1 MSERTETPAR
11 TAGQRTP
18 AGDGGTPP
26 VIDAAFARWLADR
39 AGQVLLRVRAELG
52 YADGKA
58 LKAAGDKAAHDLLRA
73 ELARWRPVDAVLSE
87 EDDHSRLAW
96 QEDRHDAVRPD
107 RLDASRVWIIDPLDG
122 TREFSEEGRTDWAVH
137 VALWTADCSRPHCL
151 AAGAVA
157 MPAQHRTIATDHPP
171 AYPPMPP
178 GDARPIR
185 IAASRTRPPEFVTA
199 LAAELGAELV
209 PMGSAGVKI
218 AAVIGGEADAYIHA
232 GGQYEWD
239 SAAPVAVAL
248 ATGLHASRIDGSAL
262 KYNEAD
268 PKLPDLVV
276 CRKDLAPRL
285 LAALQRHLPSPTPRK
300 GRETA

>member
-1 MSERTETPAR
+1 MGERTSTSAR
-11 TAGQRTP
+11 MFTQRDTE
-18 AGDGGTPP
+18 AGGTPP
-26 VIDAAFARWLADR
+26 VIDSAFARWLADR
-39 AGQVLLRVRAELG
+39 AGQLLLQVRDSMG
-52 YADGKA
+52 HADGPA
-58 LKAAGDKAAHDLLRA
+58 LKEAGDKAAHDLLRS
-73 ELARWRPVDAVLSE
+73 ELARWRPADAVLSE
-87 EDDHSRLAW
+87 EDDQARLAW
-96 QEDRHDAVRPD
+96 QDGERAARPQ
-107 RLDASRVWIIDPLDG
+107 RLGASRVWIVDPLDG

-137 VALWTADCSRPHCL
+137 VALWTADGSSPANL

-157 MPAQHRTIATDHPP
+157 MPAQHRTLATDHPP
-171 AYPPMPP
+171 AYPPLPLAASGEP
-178 GDARPIR
+178 TGPIR
-185 IAASRTRPPEFVTA
+185 IAASRTRPPAFVQA
-199 LAAELGAELV
+199 LAEDIGAKLV

-218 AAVIGGEADAYIHA
+218 AAVINGEADAYVHA

-285 LAALQRHLPSPTPRK
+285 LAALQRHLRSN
-300 GRETA
+300 

>member
-1 MSERTETPAR
+1 VTPAR
-11 TAGQRTP
+11 QNERDELTDAALAADLAADAGKLLLAVRDEIGFDHP
-18 AGDGGTPP
+18 WALGEAGDTEANSL
-26 VIDAAFARWLADR
+26 I
-39 AGQVLLRVRAELG
+39 LRR
-52 YADGKA
+52 
-58 LKAAGDKAAHDLLRA
+58 LRD
-73 ELARWRPVDAVLSE
+73 ERPDDAVLSE
-87 EDDHSRLAW
+87 EAHDDLVRLRC
-96 QEDRHDAVRPD
+96 D
-107 RLDASRVWIIDPLDG
+107 RVWIIDPLDG

-137 VALWTADCSRPHCL
+137 VALWTADSSSPSHL
-151 AAGAVA
+151 TAGAVA

-171 AYPPMPP
+171 AYPPMPL
-178 GDARPIR
+178 GGAENPIR

-218 AAVIGGEADAYIHA
+218 AAVINGEADAYIHA

>member
-1 MSERTETPAR
+1 MTSERTETSAR
-11 TAGQRTP
+11 ISAQRDG
-18 AGDGGTPP
+18 AADGGSPP
-26 VIDAAFARWLADR
+26 VIDAAFARWLAER
-39 AGQVLLRVRAELG
+39 AGQVLLQVRDEMG

-58 LKAAGDKAAHDLLRA
+58 LKDAGDRAAHDLLRS
-73 ELARWRPVDAVLSE
+73 ELARWRPADAVLSE
-87 EDDHSRLAW
+87 EDDHARVAW
-96 QEDRHDAVRPD
+96 QDGEHATVRPE
-107 RLDASRVWIIDPLDG
+107 RLGAGRVWIVDPLDG
-122 TREFSEEGRTDWAVH
+122 TREFSEEGRADWAVH
-137 VALWTADCSRPHCL
+137 VALWSADSSSPSHL

-171 AYPPMPP
+171 AYPPLPLD
-178 GDARPIR
+178 GDGGRPIR
-185 IAASRTRPPEFVTA
+185 IAASRTRPPAFVTA
-199 LAAELGAELV
+199 LAEEIGAELV

-218 AAVIGGEADAYIHA
+218 AAVIGGEADAYVHA

-285 LAALQRHLPSPTPRK
+285 LAALQRHLP
-300 GRETA
+300 

>member
-1 MSERTETPAR
+1 MMSEQTGTSAR
-11 TAGQRTP
+11 IAGQREP
-18 AGDGGTPP
+18 VADGGTPP

-39 AGQVLLRVRAELG
+39 AGQVLLQVREEMG

-58 LKAAGDKAAHDLLRA
+58 LKDAGDKAAHDLLRT
-73 ELARWRPVDAVLSE
+73 ELARWRPADAVLSE

-96 QEDRHDAVRPD
+96 QDGEHDTVRPD
-107 RLDASRVWIIDPLDG
+107 RLDASRVWIVDPLDG

-137 VALWTADCSRPHCL
+137 VALWTADCSSPNCL

-157 MPAQHRTIATDHPP
+157 MPAQHRTLATDHPP
-171 AYPPMPP
+171 AYPPLPLAAAT
-178 GDARPIR
+178 GGPIR
-185 IAASRTRPPEFVTA
+185 IAASRTRPPAFVTA
-199 LAAELGAELV
+199 LAEEIGAELV

-218 AAVIGGEADAYIHA
+218 AAVINGEADAYIHA

-239 SAAPVAVAL
+239 SAAPVAVAS

-262 KYNEAD
+262 KYNQAD

-285 LAALQRHLPSPTPRK
+285 LAALQRHLP
-300 GRETA
+300 

>member
-1 MSERTETPAR
+1 MSEPTGTSAR
-11 TAGQRTP
+11 IAGQREP
-18 AGDGGTPP
+18 VGDGGTPP

-39 AGQVLLRVRAELG
+39 AGQVLLQVRADLG

-73 ELARWRPVDAVLSE
+73 ELARWRPADAVLSE

-96 QEDRHDAVRPD
+96 QDDRHDAVRPD

-157 MPAQHRTIATDHPP
+157 MPAQHRTFATDHPP
-171 AYPPMPP
+171 AYPPLPLAAAT
-178 GDARPIR
+178 GGPIR
-185 IAASRTRPPEFVTA
+185 IAASRTRPPAFVTA
-199 LAAELGAELV
+199 LVADIGAELV

-218 AAVIGGEADAYIHA
+218 AAVINGDADAYVHA

-239 SAAPVAVAL
+239 SAAPVAVAS
-248 ATGLHASRIDGSAL
+248 ATGLHASRIDGTAL
-262 KYNEAD
+262 KYNQAD

-285 LAALQRHLPSPTPRK
+285 LAALQRHLP
-300 GRETA
+300 

>member
-1 MSERTETPAR
+1 MGERTETSAR
-11 TAGQRTP
+11 IFSQRDGSGHRE
-18 AGDGGTPP
+18 AVDGGTPP

-39 AGQVLLRVRAELG
+39 AGRLLLQVREEFG
-52 YADGKA
+52 YGDGPA
-58 LKAAGDKAAHDLLRA
+58 LKAAGDKAAHDLLRT
-73 ELARWRPVDAVLSE
+73 ELARWRPADAVLSE

-96 QEDRHDAVRPD
+96 GNGEPATVRPE
-107 RLDASRVWIIDPLDG
+107 RLGASRVWIVDPLDG
-122 TREFSEEGRTDWAVH
+122 TREFSEEGRSDWAVH
-137 VALWTADCSRPHCL
+137 VALWTADCSSPSCL

-171 AYPPMPP
+171 AYPPLPLES
-178 GDARPIR
+178 AAIR
-185 IAASRTRPPEFVTA
+185 IAASRTRPPAFVTA
-199 LAAELGAELV
+199 LAEDVGAELV

-218 AAVIGGEADAYIHA
+218 AAVIGGDADAYVHA

-248 ATGLHASRIDGSAL
+248 ATGLHASRIDGSEL
-262 KYNEAD
+262 KYNQAD

-285 LAALQRHLPSPTPRK
+285 LAALQRHLPSD
-300 GRETA
+300 